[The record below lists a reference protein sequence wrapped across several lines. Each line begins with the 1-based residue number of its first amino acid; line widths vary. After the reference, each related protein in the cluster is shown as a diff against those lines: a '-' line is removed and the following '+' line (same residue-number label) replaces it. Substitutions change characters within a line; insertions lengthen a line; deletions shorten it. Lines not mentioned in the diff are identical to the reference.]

1 MAARNNFKSGS
12 CEMLILHILDTNGD
26 CYAYQISQLIKELS
40 KGIISFPEGSLY
52 PAVYRLINNGF
63 ISDYK
68 KQSGKRLIRVYYH
81 LEPKGKERLTEL
93 LDEYYQTIQGIEGIL
108 HHEYL
113 YKRTVLNYDK
123 GIKKIL

>member
-1 MAARNNFKSGS
+1 MAARNSFKSGS

-63 ISDYK
+63 ISEYQIIK
-68 KQSGKRLIRVYYH
+68 SSPANALYGYITILN
-81 LEPKGKERLTEL
+81 PKARNGL
-93 LDEYYQTIQGIEGIL
+93 
-108 HHEYL
+108 
-113 YKRTVLNYDK
+113 LNY
-123 GIKKIL
+123 

>member
-68 KQSGKRLIRVYYH
+68 KQSGKRLIRVYHH
-81 LEPKGKERLTEL
+81 LEPKGKERLTDL

-108 HHEYL
+108 HHE
-113 YKRTVLNYDK
+113 
-123 GIKKIL
+123 

>member
-1 MAARNNFKSGS
+1 MAAENNFKSGS

-108 HHEYL
+108 HHDNC
-113 YKRTVLNYDK
+113 TK
-123 GIKKIL
+123 GLF